1 VVDRDAREP
10 GDARGVPEH
19 REVEPADSA
28 GAPGDGAEFAALL
41 TDVVSERFLVGVAVE
56 FSRERSLADSREV
69 RLHDADD
76 FAVADRG
83 DAEPEPTDAAPAVGF
98 EEVTNG

>member
-19 REVEPADSA
+19 REVEPADSG
-28 GAPGDGAEFAALL
+28 GAGDGAEFAALL

-98 EEVTNG
+98 EVTNG